1 MGQTEQSQLKKD
13 QVDTVIIEWNQDNI
27 QKISSIQNIHLLRYH
42 IDTFAYSN
50 LLEVN
55 GSHLEIVNSSSFA
68 FVSLC
73 EVDANYVAIFAG
85 LKYPAFQLIPRG
97 GQLFAYFEV
106 YSTDELKRT
115 RVDFLIINL
124 P

>member
-1 MGQTEQSQLKKD
+1 MGQTKQSQLKKD
-13 QVDTVIIEWNQDNI
+13 QVDTVVIEWNQDNI

-55 GSHLEIVNSSSFA
+55 GIPLEIVNSSSFA

-85 LKYPAFQLIPRG
+85 LKYQAFQLIPRD

>member
-13 QVDTVIIEWNQDNI
+13 QVDTVVIEWNQDNI

-73 EVDANYVAIFAG
+73 EVDANYAAIFAG

>member
-55 GSHLEIVNSSSFA
+55 GIPLEIVNSSSFA

-73 EVDANYVAIFAG
+73 EVDANYVAVFAG
-85 LKYPAFQLIPRG
+85 LKYLAFQLIPRG

>member
-13 QVDTVIIEWNQDNI
+13 QVDTVVIEWNQDNI

-42 IDTFAYSN
+42 IDT
-50 LLEVN
+50 
-55 GSHLEIVNSSSFA
+55 LEIVNSSSFA

-106 YSTDELKRT
+106 YSTDGLKRT

>member
-13 QVDTVIIEWNQDNI
+13 QVDTVVIEWNQDNI

-55 GSHLEIVNSSSFA
+55 GIPLEIVNSSSFA

-85 LKYPAFQLIPRG
+85 LKYQAFQLIPRG

>member
-13 QVDTVIIEWNQDNI
+13 QVDTVVIEWNQDNI

-55 GSHLEIVNSSSFA
+55 VIPLEIVNSSSFA

>member
-1 MGQTEQSQLKKD
+1 LKKD
-13 QVDTVIIEWNQDNI
+13 QVDTVVIEWNQDNI

-73 EVDANYVAIFAG
+73 EVDANYAAIFAG

-106 YSTDELKRT
+106 YSTDGLKRT